1 MKFVLCASA
10 VARKTMGCMRQAQRS
25 TYSVPK
31 VIAHESL
38 SLDGWQP
45 SSGVLSIKIWNE
57 TSFLWLFKG
66 YSLELKLGRR
76 RVELADQA
84 RGISDL

>member
-1 MKFVLCASA
+1 MNFVLCPLA
-10 VARKTMGCMRQAQRS
+10 VARKMIQCMLQAQSS

-38 SLDGWQP
+38 SLNEGQP
-45 SSGVLSIKIWNE
+45 SSRVLSIKIWDE

-66 YSLELKLGRR
+66 DSLELKFGRR
-76 RVELADQA
+76 RIELADQA
-84 RGISDL
+84 RGIPDL